1 MPARADPCQTCRAQ
15 EPVTHREPCWPSVVC
30 PKESPSAKLQPM
42 LARGSRARAAPK
54 CLEKRNEK
62 CLDRVKNSLI
72 EFKRLAYTFVLSIK
86 LGQRWRASAAD
97 PVTHRPRL
105 CQRAQRLFSF
115 RFFESWLDPAWGFG
129 DLGPQ
134 YGSSLIQFTFLRL
147 INKNQ
152 ICRRIR
158 I

>member
-30 PKESPSAKLQPM
+30 PKESPSAELQPM

-72 EFKRLAYTFVLSIK
+72 EFKRLAYNFRAEHQAWPKMASQRGGPRDASPEARPACSEAGFISFFRVLARSSV
-86 LGQRWRASAAD
+86 GFWRS
-97 PVTHRPRL
+97 
-105 CQRAQRLFSF
+105 RAPIWFIFDSVH
-115 RFFESWLDPAWGFG
+115 FFEID
-129 DLGPQ
+129 Q
-134 YGSSLIQFTFLRL
+134 
-147 INKNQ
+147 
-152 ICRRIR
+152 
-158 I
+158 